1 MMSDQEMSLWAGV
14 ILSLLAFLL
23 LFNLPATDH
32 SNETTLEDY
41 LVEIEQL
48 EEERNEMVLKIE
60 SKGDRV
66 DFTLTERPELNQ
78 DLSLKVDDV
87 ELSKK
92 YIRDLKHD
100 IERLNIRINN
110 IEQRKED
117 A

>member
-1 MMSDQEMSLWAGV
+1 MSDSEMSLWAGV

-23 LFNLPATDH
+23 LFNLLETDH
-32 SNETTLEDY
+32 SNEITLEDH

-48 EEERNEMVLKIE
+48 EEERNESVLKIE

-66 DFTLTERPELNQ
+66 DFILTERPELNQ
-78 DLSLKVDDV
+78 DLSLKVDDI
-87 ELSKK
+87 ELSKQ

-100 IERLNIRINN
+100 IERLDIRINN
-110 IEQRKED
+110 IEQGKED